1 MSPLPLATLGA
12 PPPLLGRN
20 SSPAPAGD
28 WNIKSSNCCINTTK
42 HFTRVWTINQII
54 CVGGWL
60 DQLACCPQLT
70 SAIGLCSGRQPWAV
84 SLSLRHIADTQRL
97 YTILRGINYQHKNE
111 LNLLLVMVMPGK
123 DMHFCK
129 LAY

>member
-1 MSPLPLATLGA
+1 M
-12 PPPLLGRN
+12 
-20 SSPAPAGD
+20 
-28 WNIKSSNCCINTTK
+28 
-42 HFTRVWTINQII
+42 TRVWTIRVNQII
-54 CVGGWL
+54 CVGGRL

-70 SAIGLCSGRQPWAV
+70 SAIGLCSGMQPWAV
-84 SLSLRHIADTQRL
+84 SLSLRHIADTQRV
-97 YTILRGINYQHKNE
+97 YTILRVIYQHKNE